1 MLVWYLSYPYDFRA
15 RHLKAHEDPPP
26 YGAGSPFILIGL
38 TLGIFLVSFI
48 LTWILKKIPR
58 VKKIL

>member
-1 MLVWYLSYPYDFRA
+1 MFV
-15 RHLKAHEDPPP
+15 RHLSHPHDLCARYLKHTKLHP
-26 YGAGSPFILIGL
+26 YGAGSPFVLIGL

-48 LTWILKKIPR
+48 LTWILKKIPG

>member
-1 MLVWYLSYPYDFRA
+1 MLV
-15 RHLKAHEDPPP
+15 RHLSHPHDLCARYFKAHEAPPLRRRQ
-26 YGAGSPFILIGL
+26 SVVLIGL

-48 LTWILKKIPR
+48 LTWILKKIPG